1 MCQSKLILSKQVTII
16 IYWGPKIW
24 NSLPVSV
31 TFPSSL
37 LSFKTIVQE
46 SPFKQ
51 SLNWPSCTFAALIFK
66 IIYVVVNKKS
76 SSIRQV
82 VSCSLFGVFL
92 PYTWII
98 VFVKKWRINDDDD
111 YFWKQLDQSGVYKF
125 KVKVTAVDQSYG
137 YAFINV
143 TVLPGE

>member
-1 MCQSKLILSKQVTII
+1 MCQSKLILSKQLTII

-66 IIYVVVNKKS
+66 IIYVVVSKKS
-76 SSIRQV
+76 SSISQV

-98 VFVKKWRINDDDD
+98 VFVKKWLINDDDD

>member
-1 MCQSKLILSKQVTII
+1 M
-16 IYWGPKIW
+16 
-24 NSLPVSV
+24 
-31 TFPSSL
+31 
-37 LSFKTIVQE
+37 
-46 SPFKQ
+46 
-51 SLNWPSCTFAALIFK
+51 
-66 IIYVVVNKKS
+66 
-76 SSIRQV
+76 

-92 PYTWII
+92 PYTWIK
-98 VFVKKWRINDDDD
+98 VFVKKWLINDDDD